1 MSMFSKLK
9 NSLNLK
15 LNLVVFMICGLVFC
29 LSAITLYQ
37 AIQTQS
43 DDKAEKHGQS
53 IIDALLIASQ
63 INISQSNL
71 TRVVSTLAA
80 NNDMKHITIIRVSDD
95 LIIADNKHQFIN
107 TPYQNVLSPTETHLI
122 NQFADKR
129 IGQDLTLNEQGVI
142 YRVLNINLIDPSVN
156 RLRRHYVLLSFT
168 DSQFYSQGQQQLA
181 NAILLAAVLIVLTLL
196 MFYQVQKWLVIKP
209 ILSLTKTVVS
219 QNDPTK
225 PVLLETKR
233 TDEFGVLS
241 KAYNELVIKLAQERH
256 EVDISHTM
264 LRGLTDAVPV
274 LLAYVDQHEVFQFVN
289 HNYEIWFARPQAKLI
304 GHSQEQLLGSKLY
317 EQSLPYIQSAL
328 DGKRVSYEI
337 KYPYKQDT
345 VKDVHVS
352 YIPKRG
358 DDDTVLGFF
367 ICVED
372 LSSQKMAEAKLAAYA
387 QDLEFQS
394 WALED
399 EKEKAETATQAKSQF
414 LASMSHEIRTPM
426 NGVIGMVDLLL
437 KSNLDRSQHSYAQ
450 MAQTS
455 AQSLLKLIND
465 ILDFSKIE
473 AGKLEIEEIEFNL
486 YKELQTL
493 SKELGFKAQEKSLEL
508 VFDLNQLTIE
518 SVIGDPTRIRQII
531 TNLVGNA
538 IKFSSEGEI
547 LVTTALKEVAPKTLN
562 LEIKVKDSGV
572 GIPKHR
578 LSSIFDSFS
587 QVDSS
592 TTRQYGGTGL
602 GLAISKQLVELMSG
616 QISVSSEEGQ
626 GSCFGFDIQLR
637 HRETGIQKSVLP
649 YLPDK
654 VVLLSTPNHVLQ
666 SCLQNTLALSKL
678 TVKTSLDVKQVA
690 NADLLLFDVSHK
702 NQLTEET
709 LSILKKVSIPTILL
723 TPLRFDASTE
733 VLPANIKRTIAKPA
747 SPSQLL
753 TCIEQ
758 VLCPEVVQ
766 ESEGVF
772 SLQDDKQLKP
782 SASVAARILLVED
795 NPINQKLT
803 TTYLQKMG
811 YQYKVAEHGK
821 AALALLSDKGEST
834 FDLILMDCLMPELDG
849 YQTTK
854 EIRYGELRNMY
865 RNTPIIALTANAMK
879 GDKEKCFNAG
889 MDDYLSKP
897 INYEALQ
904 TTIRLWLDNRGKT
917 EKIS

>member
-1 MSMFSKLK
+1 MN

-15 LNLVVFMICGLVFC
+15 LNLVVLLICSLVFGV
-29 LSAITLYQ
+29 SAFTLYQ
-37 AIQTQS
+37 VIQEQS
-43 DDKAEKHGQS
+43 NNRAEKHGQT
-53 IIDALLIASQ
+53 IINALLIASQ
-63 INISQSNL
+63 VNISQSNL

-80 NNDMKHITIIRVSDD
+80 NNNIKHITIIRSSDKM
-95 LIIADNKHQFIN
+95 IIADNKHQFIN
-107 TPYQNVLSPTETHLI
+107 NKYHQVLSAMEIQLLEE
-122 NQFADKR
+122 FATS
-129 IGQDLTLNEQGVI
+129 QTTLELAATDENII
-142 YRVLNINLIDPSVN
+142 YRVINLNLIDPSVN
-156 RLRRHYVLLSFT
+156 RLRKHIVLLSF
-168 DSQFYSQGQQQLA
+168 DDAIFYNQGQHQLN
-181 NAILLAAVLIVLTLL
+181 NAILLAAILMILTLL
-196 MFYQVQKWLVIKP
+196 LFYQVQKWLVIKP
-209 ILSLTKTVVS
+209 ILSLTKTVGS
-219 QNDPTK
+219 QIDPKK
-225 PVLLETKR
+225 PVLIETSR

-241 KAYNELVIKLAQERH
+241 KAYNELVVTLAQERS

-274 LLAYVDQHEVFQFVN
+274 LLSYVDQHEIFQFVN
-289 HNYEIWFARPQAKLI
+289 HNYEVWFDRPQHELVGRSMADI
-304 GHSQEQLLGSKLY
+304 LGEDLY
-317 EQSLPYIQSAL
+317 NQSLPFIQNAL
-328 DGKRVSYEI
+328 NGKRVSYEI
-337 KYPYKQDT
+337 KFPYQQT
-345 VKDVHVS
+345 TYKDVHIS
-352 YIPKRG
+352 YIPKCNK
-358 DDDTVLGFF
+358 DNKVLGFF
-367 ICVED
+367 ICIED
-372 LSSQKMAEAKLAAYA
+372 LSEQKEAEAKLAAYA

-437 KSNLDRSQHSYAQ
+437 KSNLNNNQQSYAQ

-473 AGKLEIEEIEFNL
+473 AGKLEVEEIEFNI

-508 VFDLNQLTIE
+508 IFDLNQLNFE

-538 IKFSSEGEI
+538 IKFSNEGEI
-547 LVTTALKEVAPKTLN
+547 LITTSLVEIIPETLSLEV
-562 LEIKVKDSGV
+562 KVKDSGV

-578 LSSIFDSFS
+578 LKSIFDSFS

-602 GLAISKQLVELMSG
+602 GLAISKQLVELMAG
-616 QISVSSEEGQ
+616 QISVSSEEGE
-626 GSCFGFDIQLR
+626 GSCFRFDIKLKR
-637 HRETGIQKSVLP
+637 SEKVRRAVKLP
-649 YLPDK
+649 SLDGKRVYLY
-654 VVLLSTPNHVLQ
+654 TPNQ
-666 SCLQNTLALSKL
+666 TLLKSLHRTLELGQVSVQVTNELSPSPD
-678 TVKTSLDVKQVA
+678 T
-690 NADLLLFDVSHK
+690 DLILFDVGH
-702 NQLTEET
+702 QQT
-709 LSILKKVSIPTILL
+709 LSPESASALTQLNMPIVLL
-723 TPLRFDASTE
+723 TPLRFDASAE
-733 VLPANIKRTIAKPA
+733 VLPDNIKRTVAKPV
-747 SPSQLL
+747 SPTQLL
-753 TCIEQ
+753 NIIEQ
-758 VLCPEVVQ
+758 ILSPKEID
-766 ESEGVF
+766 ESDSVF
-772 SLQDDKQLKP
+772 SLAADKVPAQ
-782 SASVAARILLVED
+782 AQNVTAQILLVED

-803 TTYLQKMG
+803 TTYLDKMG
-811 YQYKVAEHGK
+811 YQYKVAEHGR
-821 AALALLSDKGEST
+821 AALDMLSNEKDVN

-854 EIRYGELRNMY
+854 EIRYGELRDIY

-897 INYEALQ
+897 INFEALQ